1 MMKKFFLLLLPFMI
15 AIAPAQTPTV
25 KYKLGLSQPWTHLLE
40 VEVSYAGLPRSGE
53 TFDLLLPVWRSGRY
67 VVFDFAG
74 DVQEFS
80 VQDEKGSAL
89 PWEKTDKTT
98 WRIQKGSSTTVIAKY
113 KIYANEVNQRTKEMD
128 DQGAFLDG
136 SAVFMYADRYRTVP
150 LTLEVKPYGNW
161 HATTGLESAMGAKN
175 TFISPTYDYLID
187 CPLFVGNQLDVTFDA
202 GGKPHVLS
210 ILGEGNYDTGK
221 MVNDITK
228 LVEANKE
235 FWGSLPYERYVF
247 MLQVSP
253 QHGGG
258 TEHINSTAM
267 GTRPWG
273 FANPNSY
280 NGFLGLVSHEYFHT
294 WNVKQIRPRGI
305 SPYDWTKENYT
316 KELWVAEGTT
326 SYYTSRMMIRA
337 GLSTPSR
344 YVDQLPGQIQGDRQ
358 RPGNSLQS
366 AAESSFDAWIKYWKE
381 NEQSFNAEADYYDRG
396 SDLSLFL
403 DLEIR
408 NLSKNKA
415 SLDDVMRALYKR
427 FPWNGSG
434 YTVDDFRTMCDEY
447 AGSSL
452 KQFFDDHVYGTKPLE
467 WEKVLLYAGL
477 EAKPRGEQKAWFG
490 AFVRGDQ
497 PRLLRLT
504 AGSPAYD
511 AGLNINDEI
520 IAMNGYRISANDFNS
535 RIAEMKAG
543 DVVKLSIMRSD
554 KLREFNV
561 TLINNPVP
569 GYTVTK
575 VSDPSPLQKAIY
587 ESWLMTKWDEE
598 KKSGR

>member
-1 MMKKFFLLLLPFMI
+1 MMKKFLLLLFVS
-15 AIAPAQTPTV
+15 ATALAQTPTV
-25 KYKLGLSQPWTHLLE
+25 KYKLGMPQPWTHLLE

-67 VVFDFAG
+67 VIFEFAG

-80 VQDEKGSAL
+80 SQNGSGSAL
-89 PWEKTDKTT
+89 AWEKTDKTT
-98 WRIQKGSSTTVIAKY
+98 WRIQKGSSTTVVANY
-113 KIYANEVNQRTKEMD
+113 KVYANEVNQRTKEMD
-128 DQGAFLDG
+128 DGGAFVDG
-136 SAVFMYADRYRTVP
+136 SGVFMYADKYRNVP

-161 HATTGLESAMGAKN
+161 HVTTGLENAKVSKN
-175 TFISPTYDYLID
+175 TFRSPTYDYFID
-187 CPLFVGNQLDVTFDA
+187 CPLFVGNQLDINFDA

-210 ILGEGNYDTGK
+210 IMGEGNCDTGK
-221 MVNDITK
+221 MVRDITK
-228 LVEANKE
+228 LVEANKK

-247 MLQVSP
+247 MLQVSS

-273 FANPNSY
+273 FVNPNSY

-294 WNVKQIRPRGI
+294 WNVKQIRPKGI

-337 GLSTPSR
+337 GLSTSSR
-344 YVDQLPGQIQGDRQ
+344 YIDQLPGQIQGDRQ
-358 RPGNSLQS
+358 KPGNSIQS
-366 AAESSFDAWIKYWKE
+366 TAESSFDAWIKYWKGK
-381 NEQSFNAEADYYDRG
+381 EQSYNAEADYYDRG

-408 NLSKNKA
+408 HRSKNKA
-415 SLDDVMRALYKR
+415 SLDEVMKAMYNR

-434 YTVDDFRTMCDEY
+434 YTVDDFRKVCDEF

-467 WEKVLLYAGL
+467 WEKVFLYASL
-477 EAKPRGEQKAWFG
+477 EAKPRDEQRAWFG
-490 AFVRGDQ
+490 AAVRGDQ
-497 PRLLRLT
+497 PRIRNLA
-504 AGSPAYD
+504 AGSPAYH
-511 AGLNINDEI
+511 AGLDIGDEI
-520 IAMNGYRISANDFNS
+520 IAMNGYRISANDFTT
-535 RIAEMKAG
+535 RIGEMKAG
-543 DVVKLSIMRSD
+543 DVVKITIMRSD
-554 KLREFNV
+554 KLREFSV

-569 GYTVTK
+569 GYTVTRI
-575 VSDPSPLQKAIY
+575 SDPSSLQKAIY
-587 ESWLMTKWDEE
+587 ESWTMTTWDGE
-598 KKSGR
+598 KRNGR